1 MLVVKHLLAYV
12 LGVVALKLTLN
23 LVVNKYVFSSVLI
36 AIMELLS
43 FVLLHVYSG
52 KTKNSNFNIA
62 MNTHLNTF

>member
-23 LVVNKYVFSSVLI
+23 LVVNKYVFGSVLI

-52 KTKNSNFNIA
+52 
-62 MNTHLNTF
+62 

>member
-12 LGVVALKLTLN
+12 LGVVAWKQTLN
-23 LVVNKYVFSSVLI
+23 LVVNKYVFSSVVI

-52 KTKNSNFNIA
+52 KTKNGNFNIA
-62 MNTHLNTF
+62 MNSHLNTF